1 MRLKSHYFIE
11 IVYFLIDF
19 SFYILIIRFFQI
31 SPLIMRLTS
40 LLLGMAF
47 AFLIFRL
54 MLILRLPYTPKFSK
68 KCSTFDI

>member
-1 MRLKSHYFIE
+1 MRHKSHYFVE

-19 SFYILIIRFFQI
+19 SFYILIIRFFK
-31 SPLIMRLTS
+31 SPPLIMRLTS

-54 MLILRLPYTPKFSK
+54 MLILRLPTHPSSAK

>member
-19 SFYILIIRFFQI
+19 SFYILIIRFF
-31 SPLIMRLTS
+31 SNLPPLIMRLNS

-47 AFLIFRL
+47 AFSNFQAN
-54 MLILRLPYTPKFSK
+54 LILRLPYTPKFSK
-68 KCSTFDI
+68 KMFNI